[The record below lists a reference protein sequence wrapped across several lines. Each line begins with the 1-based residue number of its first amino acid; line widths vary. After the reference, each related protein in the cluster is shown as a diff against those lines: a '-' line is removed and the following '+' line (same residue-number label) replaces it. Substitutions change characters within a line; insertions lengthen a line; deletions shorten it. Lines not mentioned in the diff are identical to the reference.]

1 MSKKFNVK
9 GKICKV
15 SLTVTRLSKDG
26 TRVNICIA
34 NDIGTEF
41 KSRYDIGYTKLHRV
55 LIELQSLVDSL
66 LAEGAKLENIKFL
79 TKQWSLKGDR
89 VHYNSEPV
97 ILKTITTTPVTDG
110 KLQLIAKGAMYPKY
124 SRVVVQ
130 DCLVTLEAISFYSW
144 VLSEFALKGTP
155 LEELQDDEGYNDDN
169 SILYP
174 LIGKEHSVVIEKLTT
189 HIEHL
194 RSQLAGYVSG
204 GYRST
209 SEPPTEEPK
218 FVCGHFVQE
227 FVTSLHT
234 SI

>member
-9 GKICKV
+9 GKIHKV

-26 TRVNICIA
+26 TRVNICIT

-55 LIELQSLVDSL
+55 LIELQLLVDSL
-66 LAEGAKLENIKFL
+66 INEGAKLENIKFL

-97 ILKTITTTPVTDG
+97 ILRTITTTPLSDG

-124 SRVVVQ
+124 PRAVVQ
-130 DCLVTLEAISFYSW
+130 DCLVNLEAISFYSW
-144 VLSEFALKGTP
+144 VLSEVALKGTP
-155 LEELQDDEGYNDDN
+155 LEELQDEEGYNDDN

-174 LIGKEHSVVIEKLTT
+174 LIGKEKSVVVEKLTT

-194 RSQLAGYVSG
+194 KSQLAGYLP
-204 GYRST
+204 RPEIT
-209 SEPPTEEPK
+209 TEEPK
-218 FVCGHFVQE
+218 FVCGAFVQE